1 MANTINDPF
10 WEAMQ
15 ALPNYVGSV
24 LCKMVISAMVQDTD
38 AGK

>member
-15 ALPNYVGSV
+15 ALPNYFGSV
-24 LCKMVISAMVQDTD
+24 LCKMVISAMVQDMD